1 MIRCKTFSCEVYD
14 GCCYHCPERK
24 ECLDPCFAVPSAC
37 GESFEEPETNLT
49 VFQSKALSVMKS
61 IADLDRQKK
70 LLEVQDAELRRQL
83 QEAMD
88 AHGVKSFE
96 NDILRISYVEP
107 TTKTAIDSK
116 RLKAELPEIADKY
129 TKISAVKGYVKIV
142 VK

>member
-1 MIRCKTFSCEVYD
+1 MIRCKLD
-14 GCCYHCPERK
+14 GCDKQIVCCK
-24 ECLDPCFAVPSAC
+24 ECPDAKECKDRCDCDPAIC
-37 GESFEEPETNLT
+37 GDSEFVESTDLT

-61 IADLDRQKK
+61 IAELDRQKK

-107 TTKTAIDSK
+107 TTKTTIDSK
-116 RLKAELPEIADKY
+116 KLKSELPEIADKY
-129 TKISAVKGYVKIV
+129 TKISAVKGYVKIT